1 MEDLGRADWQDPKR
15 VACMIESYRHRYGA
29 AFWTALRDMIGAS
42 PRMCV
47 VDLGC
52 GPGLFLVDAARLLG
66 ANTLYGIDASREM
79 LDQAQEFLE
88 TLSPDVSFRLI
99 CHDLDQGDP
108 PLGTENADLV
118 FSGFLLHELE
128 RPERVLLFA
137 RCLLKPGGVC
147 AAMDYVSGDEAAFV
161 DAMTHSGMA
170 EEQARKRYP
179 HMCKRSVD
187 DIMHLFE
194 EAGLR
199 RISAR
204 RLGNYR
210 AVVIGVKV
218 FK

>member
-1 MEDLGRADWQDPKR
+1 
-15 VACMIESYRHRYGA
+15 MIESYRHRYGT
-29 AFWTALRDMIGAS
+29 AFWTALREMIGSS

-66 ANTLYGIDASREM
+66 ATTLYGLDASREM
-79 LDQAQEFLE
+79 LSQAQEFLE
-88 TLSPDVSFRLI
+88 ALSPAVSFKLI
-99 CHDLDQGDP
+99 CHDLDEGDP
-108 PLGTENADLV
+108 PLPTESADLV

-128 RPERVLLFA
+128 RPESVLMSA
-137 RCLLKPGGVC
+137 RRFLKPSGVC

-161 DAMTHSGMA
+161 DAMTRSGMA

-187 DIMHLFE
+187 DIMRIFE

-210 AVVIGVKV
+210 AIVIGVKV